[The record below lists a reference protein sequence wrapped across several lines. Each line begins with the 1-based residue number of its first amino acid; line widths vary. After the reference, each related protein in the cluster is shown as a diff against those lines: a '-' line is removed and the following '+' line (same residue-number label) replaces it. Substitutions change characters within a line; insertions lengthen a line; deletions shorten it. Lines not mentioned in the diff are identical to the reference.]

1 MNHRLPVALNVS
13 GRRVVVVG
21 GGQVA
26 ARKIRTLLEVGARVE
41 LIAPR
46 LVPELEG
53 LVARGNLLAHRRPL
67 KDDDL
72 TGAWLVFALTDCAEL
87 HEHVAAFCERH
98 GIWYQLG
105 GGGDTSSFWSL
116 AHRRQGSDLLAA
128 SGGGNPRRALELL
141 RQAAGSLGWGVG

>member
-1 MNHRLPVALNVS
+1 MNRRLPIALDIS

-26 ARKIRTLLEVGARVE
+26 ARKIRILLEAGARVE
-41 LIAPR
+41 LVAPS
-46 LVPELEG
+46 LVPELEN
-53 LVARGNLLAHRRPL
+53 LVARGELLAHRRPL

-72 TGAWLVFALTDCAEL
+72 TGAWLVFALTNCAEL
-87 HEHVAAFCERH
+87 HEHVAAFCETH

-105 GGGDTSSFWSL
+105 GGGEKSPFWSL

-141 RQAAGSLGWGVG
+141 SQAAGSLGWG